1 MWSMQTVGVVQVVDG
16 RRWLRMVV
24 DIRTLSP
31 SSLQHSRIVDQ
42 GGASDCIERARDR
55 LSTRDLYLNNL
66 ALSRRRLGL

>member
-1 MWSMQTVGVVQVVDG
+1 MQTVGVVQVVDG

-24 DIRTLSP
+24 DIGTLSP

-55 LSTRDLYLNNL
+55 YERETCI
-66 ALSRRRLGL
+66 

>member
-1 MWSMQTVGVVQVVDG
+1 VWSMQTVGVVQVVDG

-24 DIRTLSP
+24 DVGTLSP

-55 LSTRDLYLNNL
+55 
-66 ALSRRRLGL
+66 